1 MFVPFSS
8 LSETSRVWIYQ
19 ANRELSS
26 NEITEIKQLTIEYL
40 NSWTA
45 HGKPIR
51 NSFEIRYNRFLVIA
65 ADDDQ
70 YIGGCSLDDLGRFIQ
85 VLEQKYNINLLDKM
99 NVSFRKE
106 EEIYYVPLIDFKKMA
121 QQKLVSNETI
131 VFNNLVSNLYEYQH
145 FWETPA
151 FDSWHSRFMK

>member
-26 NEITEIKQLTIEYL
+26 NETTEIKQLTIEYL

-51 NSFEIRYNRFLVIA
+51 R
-65 ADDDQ
+65 Q
-70 YIGGCSLDDLGRFIQ
+70 
-85 VLEQKYNINLLDKM
+85 
-99 NVSFRKE
+99 
-106 EEIYYVPLIDFKKMA
+106 
-121 QQKLVSNETI
+121 NEC
-131 VFNNLVSNLYEYQH
+131 F
-145 FWETPA
+145 FP
-151 FDSWHSRFMK
+151 